1 MLLTISLSNFM
12 KGECTMSFLNAC
24 SFIFNSVNST
34 DYGVIIAWIDSAID
48 TSING
53 LNRQINKSTKITRVK
68 NNIYGTEQTESI
80 SFTICIVK
88 PNGTEISRQESIN
101 INHWLTS
108 SSLPQIL
115 KFNDRDSYSLHYYAI
130 CTNIKDIVIG
140 GRLVGKEL
148 KFETNSSYAF
158 SRKQEK
164 VFEVDDSLVFS
175 LNNSSDTY
183 NGIYY
188 PTITIMTQSDKII
201 IENMTDKKSL
211 TIYTTN
217 IPLNEEGYKI
227 IFLNSEDMKILDKD
241 KKLLPANKL
250 GWDETYSSYISSI
263 DKYTETIYWP
273 RLLSGMNEIKIIG
286 TCIFKISYEFPRKAG
301 CL

>member
-1 MLLTISLSNFM
+1 
-12 KGECTMSFLNAC
+12 MSFLNAC
-24 SFIFNSVNST
+24 SFIFNGLNST
-34 DYGVIIAWIDSAID
+34 DYGVIIAWVDSAID

-53 LNRQINKSTKITRVK
+53 LNRQINKSTKVTRVK
-68 NNIYGTEQTESI
+68 NNIYGTEPTESI

-108 SSLPQIL
+108 SSLPQVL

-188 PTITIMTQSDKII
+188 PTITIMTQSDMII

-211 TIYTTN
+211 TIHTTN